1 MKPWSEMEKT
11 VKEELLR
18 RDIWPVYKKYEVGN
32 ENGDWFVVAP
42 VGSVLK
48 QIKASTLE
56 DGRQEVQYRLRD
68 PIEDVEIPV
77 APLQEQHLMVDLA
90 NLADGP
96 ITPQVVVGWAD
107 ENGLLGCSWE
117 EDVVEGE
124 DPTGEK
130 IRVQGD
136 GRRDS
141 VARFEEAAREVRAC
155 LRMYEASKREG
166 PVNLDELSMSLGPLP
181 AAFGDVLQPWKR
193 HKTVERPWLY
203 GVIGAMVQT
212 RLREHCFPKLVTF
225 TRSGNPSGRFGLGY
239 GFKNLLGA
247 IWLLMAQMLDSQNVK
262 HCELPDCGRVINFM
276 PGEPLPPDEPRGA
289 RKVYKTRKD
298 KKFCDSEKRPCR
310 QNYWYRKTAGWSGYT

>member
-1 MKPWSEMEKT
+1 
-11 VKEELLR
+11 
-18 RDIWPVYKKYEVGN
+18 
-32 ENGDWFVVAP
+32 
-42 VGSVLK
+42 
-48 QIKASTLE
+48 
-56 DGRQEVQYRLRD
+56 
-68 PIEDVEIPV
+68 
-77 APLQEQHLMVDLA
+77 MVDLA

-155 LRMYEASKREG
+155 LRMYETAKREG

-276 PGEPLPPDEPRGA
+276 PGEPLPPDAPRGA